1 MKYLAYC
8 LLLGLAWCLPSLGQN
23 VSIQARLDRPEI
35 KIGERAAIDLT
46 IRTDDLSRTRFYL
59 LQDSTGA
66 PERYR
71 VLSFGATDTIDIGK
85 GVQEIKA
92 QMIVTSFDST
102 LITLPP
108 IVVETPS
115 GQAMTKPLALNVISP
130 EVDLSQPENIRPIVS
145 PWDEPYTLM
154 DILILIFTS
163 WIFYAVAG
171 LLLIALLI
179 YEYRNRARYLQVV
192 KPEIL
197 RPVSALEQLKRKLEA
212 LGEARLET
220 QEDFKR
226 YYSEVTDGLRAYLG
240 AHYGFEAMERTTDE
254 VIEKLHSRGLGSE
267 QTRHIEQV
275 LMEASLVKFAKSLP
289 ERGDALQL
297 RTQTLALAESI
308 ERLFM
313 PSEGESLAGKEVAQ

>member
-179 YEYRNRARYLQVV
+179 YEYRNRAQYLQVV
-192 KPEIL
+192 KPKIL

-212 LGEARLET
+212 LGDARLET

-226 YYSEVTDGLRAYLG
+226 YYSTVTDGLRAYLG
-240 AHYGFEAMERTTDE
+240 ARYGFEAMERTTDE

-297 RTQTLALAESI
+297 RTQTLALAEGI

-313 PSEGESLAGKEVAQ
+313 PSEGESLAGKEVTQ

>member
-8 LLLGLAWCLPSLGQN
+8 LLLGLTWCLPSLGQN

-115 GQAMTKPLALNVISP
+115 GQAMTKPLALNVVSP

-179 YEYRNRARYLQVV
+179 YEYRNRAQYLQVV

-212 LGEARLET
+212 LGEARL
-220 QEDFKR
+220 DFKR

-240 AHYGFEAMERTTDE
+240 ARYGFEAMERTTDE

-297 RTQTLALAESI
+297 RTQTLTLAEGI
-308 ERLFM
+308 ERLFK
-313 PSEGESLAGKEVAQ
+313 PNDAEPQEGKEVTQ

>member
-8 LLLGLAWCLPSLGQN
+8 LLLGLAWCLPSVGQN

-179 YEYRNRARYLQVV
+179 YEYRNQARYLQVV

-212 LGEARLET
+212 LGDARLET

-226 YYSEVTDGLRAYLG
+226 YYSEVTDGLRGLPRSTLWVRGHG
-240 AHYGFEAMERTTDE
+240 AHDR
-254 VIEKLHSRGLGSE
+254 
-267 QTRHIEQV
+267 
-275 LMEASLVKFAKSLP
+275 
-289 ERGDALQL
+289 
-297 RTQTLALAESI
+297 
-308 ERLFM
+308 
-313 PSEGESLAGKEVAQ
+313 

>member
-8 LLLGLAWCLPSLGQN
+8 LLLGLAWCLPSVGQN

-154 DILILIFTS
+154 DILVLIFTS

-179 YEYRNRARYLQVV
+179 YEYRNRAQYLQVV

-212 LGEARLET
+212 LGDARLET

-226 YYSEVTDGLRAYLG
+226 YYSTVTDGLRAYLG
-240 AHYGFEAMERTTDE
+240 ARYRFEAMERTTDE

-289 ERGDALQL
+289 ERGDALLL
-297 RTQTLALAESI
+297 RTQTLTLAESI

-313 PSEGESLAGKEVAQ
+313 PSEGESLAGKEVTQ

>member
-8 LLLGLAWCLPSLGQN
+8 LLLGLAWCLPSVGQN

-115 GQAMTKPLALNVISP
+115 GQAITKPLALNVISP

-145 PWDEPYTLM
+145 PWDEPHTLM

-179 YEYRNRARYLQVV
+179 YEYRNQARYLQVV

-212 LGEARLET
+212 LGDARLET

-240 AHYGFEAMERTTDE
+240 ARYGFEAMERTTDE
-254 VIEKLHSRGLGSE
+254 VLEKLPSRGLGSE

-297 RTQTLALAESI
+297 RTQTLTLAESI
-308 ERLFM
+308 ERLFK
-313 PSEGESLAGKEVAQ
+313 PNDAESPEGKEVTQ

>member
-8 LLLGLAWCLPSLGQN
+8 LLLGLAWCLPSVGQN

-154 DILILIFTS
+154 DILVLIFTS

-179 YEYRNRARYLQVV
+179 YEYRNRAQYLQVV

-212 LGEARLET
+212 LGDARLET

-226 YYSEVTDGLRAYLG
+226 YYSTVTDGLRAYLG
-240 AHYGFEAMERTTDE
+240 ARYRFEAMERTTDE

-289 ERGDALQL
+289 ERGDALLL
-297 RTQTLALAESI
+297 RTQTLTLAESI

-313 PSEGESLAGKEVAQ
+313 PNDAESPEGKEVTQ

>member
-171 LLLIALLI
+171 LLLIALLV
-179 YEYRNRARYLQVV
+179 YEYRNRAQYLQVV

-226 YYSEVTDGLRAYLG
+226 YYSEATDGLRAYLG
-240 AHYGFEAMERTTDE
+240 ARYGFEAMERTTDE

-289 ERGDALQL
+289 ERGDALLL
-297 RTQTLALAESI
+297 RTQTLTLAEGI

-313 PSEGESLAGKEVAQ
+313 PNDAESQEGKEVTQ

>member
-212 LGEARLET
+212 LGESRLET

-240 AHYGFEAMERTTDE
+240 ARYGFEAMERTTDE

-297 RTQTLALAESI
+297 RTQTLTLADSI
-308 ERLFM
+308 ERLFK
-313 PSEGESLAGKEVAQ
+313 PNDAESPEGKEVTQ

>member
-8 LLLGLAWCLPSLGQN
+8 LLLGLAWCLPSVGQN

-179 YEYRNRARYLQVV
+179 YEYRNQARYLQVV

-197 RPVSALEQLKRKLEA
+197 RPVSALEQLKRKLET
-212 LGEARLET
+212 LGDARLET

-240 AHYGFEAMERTTDE
+240 ARYGFEAMERTTDE

-267 QTRHIEQV
+267 ETRHIEQV

-289 ERGDALQL
+289 ERGDALLL

-308 ERLFM
+308 ERLFK
-313 PSEGESLAGKEVAQ
+313 PNDAESPEGKEVTQ

>member
-8 LLLGLAWCLPSLGQN
+8 LLLGLAWCLPSVGQN

-145 PWDEPYTLM
+145 PWDAPYTLM
-154 DILILIFTS
+154 DLLILIFTS

-179 YEYRNRARYLQVV
+179 YEYRNQARYLQVV

-212 LGEARLET
+212 LGDARLET

-240 AHYGFEAMERTTDE
+240 ARYGFEAMERTTDE

-297 RTQTLALAESI
+297 RTQTLTLAESI
-308 ERLFM
+308 ERLFK
-313 PSEGESLAGKEVAQ
+313 PNDAESPEGKEVTQ

>member
-8 LLLGLAWCLPSLGQN
+8 LLLGLTWCLPSLGQN

-59 LQDSTGA
+59 LQDSTAA

-115 GQAMTKPLALNVISP
+115 GQAMTKPLALNVVSP

-179 YEYRNRARYLQVV
+179 YEYRNRAQYLQVV

-240 AHYGFEAMERTTDE
+240 ARYGFEAMERTTDE

-297 RTQTLALAESI
+297 RTQTLTLAEGI
-308 ERLFM
+308 ERLFK
-313 PSEGESLAGKEVAQ
+313 PNDAEPQEGKEVTQ

>member
-8 LLLGLAWCLPSLGQN
+8 LLLGLAWCLPSVGQN

-154 DILILIFTS
+154 DILSLIFTS

-179 YEYRNRARYLQVV
+179 YEYRNRAQYLQVV

-212 LGEARLET
+212 LGDARLET

-226 YYSEVTDGLRAYLG
+226 YYSTVTDGLRAYLG
-240 AHYGFEAMERTTDE
+240 ARYGFEAMERTTDE

-297 RTQTLALAESI
+297 RTQTLALAEGI

-313 PSEGESLAGKEVAQ
+313 PSEGESLAGKEVIQ

>member
-8 LLLGLAWCLPSLGQN
+8 LLLGLAWCLPSVGQN

-115 GQAMTKPLALNVISP
+115 GQAMTKPLALNVVSP

-179 YEYRNRARYLQVV
+179 YEYRNRAQYLQVV

-240 AHYGFEAMERTTDE
+240 ARCGFEAMERTTDE

-297 RTQTLALAESI
+297 RTQTLTLAEGI
-308 ERLFM
+308 ERLFK
-313 PSEGESLAGKEVAQ
+313 PNDAEPQEGKEVTQ

>member
-8 LLLGLAWCLPSLGQN
+8 LLLGLAWCLPSFGQN

-154 DILILIFTS
+154 DILVLIFTS

-179 YEYRNRARYLQVV
+179 YEYRNRAQYLQVV

-197 RPVSALEQLKRKLEA
+197 RPVSALERLKRKLEA
-212 LGEARLET
+212 LGDARLET

-226 YYSEVTDGLRAYLG
+226 YYSTVTDGLRAYLG
-240 AHYGFEAMERTTDE
+240 ARYGFEAMERTTDE

-297 RTQTLALAESI
+297 RTQTLTLAEVI
-308 ERLFM
+308 ERLFK
-313 PSEGESLAGKEVAQ
+313 PNDAESQEGKEVTQ

>member
-8 LLLGLAWCLPSLGQN
+8 LLLGLAWCLPSVGQN

-179 YEYRNRARYLQVV
+179 YEYRNQARYLQVV

-212 LGEARLET
+212 LGDARLET

-240 AHYGFEAMERTTDE
+240 ARYGFEAMERTTDE

-297 RTQTLALAESI
+297 RTQTLALAEGI
-308 ERLFM
+308 ERLFK
-313 PSEGESLAGKEVAQ
+313 PNDAESPEGKEVTQ

>member
-59 LQDSTGA
+59 HQDSTGA

-179 YEYRNRARYLQVV
+179 YEYRNQARYLQVV

-212 LGEARLET
+212 LGDARLET

-240 AHYGFEAMERTTDE
+240 ARYGFEAMERTTDE

-297 RTQTLALAESI
+297 RTQTLTLAESI
-308 ERLFM
+308 ERLFK
-313 PSEGESLAGKEVAQ
+313 PNDAESPEGKEVTQ